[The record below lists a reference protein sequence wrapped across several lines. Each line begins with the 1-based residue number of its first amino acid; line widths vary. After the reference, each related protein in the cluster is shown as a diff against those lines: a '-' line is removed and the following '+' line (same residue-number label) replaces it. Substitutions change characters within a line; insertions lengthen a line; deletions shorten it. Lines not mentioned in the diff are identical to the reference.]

1 MKNLKVRPLSAPGF
15 VKRTTQQSVVNELG
29 AQILRGDFAVGA
41 NLPNEGD
48 LTARFGVSRTVIREV
63 MKTLAAKGLVIA
75 KTKVG
80 TRVADSVNW
89 NLFDRD
95 VLTWRLQAGVD
106 ATLLTALYELRI
118 AMEPMAAALA
128 AEFRTDNDV
137 KELRTLV
144 DHMAHGGHT
153 SASFVRADLAL
164 HLAIGR
170 VSRNPFMSS
179 IGPIIEAAINE
190 AQLKVPSPA
199 HDVARREAVYK
210 NHKAIV
216 DAIEIGDARAA
227 RRAMVDVVDDGV
239 QDRGGSTR
247 AVPT

>member
-1 MKNLKVRPLSAPGF
+1 MKNLKVRPPSASGF
-15 VKRTTQQSVVNELG
+15 AKRTTQQSVVNELG
-29 AQILRGDFAVGA
+29 RQILRGDFAVGA

-95 VLTWRLQAGVD
+95 VLAWRLQAGID
-106 ATLLTALYELRI
+106 PTLLNALYELRI

-128 AEFRTDNDV
+128 AELRTDGEIR
-137 KELRTLV
+137 ELRGLV
-144 DHMAHGGHT
+144 DQMAHSGHT

-170 VSRNPFMSS
+170 ISRNPFMAS

-190 AQLKVPSPA
+190 TQLKVPSPTTDA
-199 HDVARREAVYK
+199 ERRDAIYR

-216 DAIEIGDARAA
+216 DAIEMRDPRSA

-239 QDRGGSTR
+239 QDRGGSPR